1 MVRMRS
7 WKLYSY
13 CLKLRLWLG
22 MDGRSWVEDQV
33 TGAEEFQKL
42 RGQEIG
48 RILGV
53 NNEIR
58 KNHDRDHGGRMEGQ

>member
-1 MVRMRS
+1 M
-7 WKLYSY
+7 
-13 CLKLRLWLG
+13 G
-22 MDGRSWVEDQV
+22 GRGWVEDQV
-33 TGAEEFQKL
+33 IGAEEFQKL

-53 NNEIR
+53 KNETR